1 MIMLTK
7 TSGERFLV
15 NHLQIEC
22 IELIPETKIVMMNRD
37 FYLVLESVQDITAR
51 IADYNAKVLDIHRTI
66 TVNEDPKASAPQA
79 RTSTQRP
86 GFRR

>member
-7 TSGERFLV
+7 TSDERFIV

-37 FYLVLESVQDITAR
+37 FYLVRESVQEIIEK
-51 IADYNAKVLDIHRTI
+51 IADYSAKVMDIHREITI
-66 TVNEDPKASAPQA
+66 NENPKPAAP
-79 RTSTQRP
+79 RSSGSTRP
-86 GFRR
+86 GYRR